1 MERWTNLSLVF
12 DTMPVPAQIFVGL
25 FLLAFAGASLYAR
38 LNLKFG
44 ATVFPGFPPEKL
56 RTDKL
61 HIIAYTGIPV
71 FLAVFFFSLLVT
83 YHVK

>member
-1 MERWTNLSLVF
+1 MQKWTNLSLVF
-12 DTMPVPAQIFVGL
+12 DTMPLPAQIFVGL

-38 LNLKFG
+38 ISPAFG
-44 ATVFPGFPPEKL
+44 ATVFPGFPPERL

-71 FLAVFFFSLLVT
+71 FLAVFFFALLAT
-83 YHVK
+83 YHLK

>member
-1 MERWTNLSLVF
+1 MDRWKNLSLVF

-38 LNLKFG
+38 LNVKFG
-44 ATVFPGFPPEKL
+44 AAVFPGFPPERL

-71 FLAVFFFSLLVT
+71 FLALFFFGLLAT
-83 YHVK
+83 YHLK

>member
-1 MERWTNLSLVF
+1 MDRWKNLSLVF

-25 FLLAFAGASLYAR
+25 FLLAFACASLYAR

-44 ATVFPGFPPEKL
+44 AAVFPGYPPEKL

-71 FLAVFFFSLLVT
+71 FLALFFFGLLAT
-83 YHVK
+83 YHLK